1 MLQQELLSRT
11 SLETQKLDL
20 MTEVSELKLKLVG
33 MEKEQREQEEKQ
45 RKAESVLN
53 VISELQEQ
61 MCSLQLDIHRQIQER
76 LSLRRGVPDEVAPE
90 DGTAEPPACSQDC
103 AYWEGSPE
111 LLQELRHL
119 KIKVEELENER
130 NQYEWKL
137 KATKAE
143 VAQLQEQVA
152 LKAAEI

>member
-20 MTEVSELKLKLVG
+20 LTEVSELKLKLVG

-45 RKAESVLN
+45 KKAESVLD

-61 MCSLQLDIHRQIQER
+61 MLRLQLAIHRQMQER
-76 LSLRRGVPDEVAPE
+76 LALSSEHPAEVVAG
-90 DGTAEPPACSQDC
+90 DGAAQPQPCSRDC
-103 AYWEGSPE
+103 AGWEGPPE

-119 KIKVEELENER
+119 RIKVEELENER
-130 NQYEWKL
+130 HQYEWKL

-152 LKAAEI
+152 LKDAEI